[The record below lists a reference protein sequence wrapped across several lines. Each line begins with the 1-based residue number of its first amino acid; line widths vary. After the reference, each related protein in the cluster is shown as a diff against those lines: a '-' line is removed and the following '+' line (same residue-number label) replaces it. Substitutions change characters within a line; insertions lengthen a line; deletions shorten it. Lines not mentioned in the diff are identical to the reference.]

1 MRMHLCPQRACLY
14 QIPVRSRPSW
24 IRFMRVHLC
33 PPMGVPLSTNPCAFE
48 ATLDSIHAYAFVSPT
63 GTVIS
68 VHAARSVAVASCE
81 CPVTCYS

>member
-1 MRMHLCPQRACLY
+1 MSPTGVSLSDPSTFEAKLDSLHACAF
-14 QIPVRSRPSW
+14 V
-24 IRFMRVHLC
+24 